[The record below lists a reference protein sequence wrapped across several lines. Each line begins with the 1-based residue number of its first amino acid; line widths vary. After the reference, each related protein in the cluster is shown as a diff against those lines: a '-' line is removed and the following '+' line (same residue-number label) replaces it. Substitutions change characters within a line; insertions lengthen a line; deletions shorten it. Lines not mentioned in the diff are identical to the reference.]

1 MLRLRREVQILAL
14 LVLLPALELQAIDAD
29 LPPDGAPLPSITQS
43 SSLSIVAGNSVNC
56 TGVTGNLPHSF
67 YRAFTLADFN
77 PPLDALLFHVE
88 NVTVG
93 IEAASS
99 GGGLGQLVTLRLYD
113 SSANPPTRSRP
124 RERSV
129 RAESARIEPAEGAAE
144 CGGQHQGDEHE
155 RRDLNHT
162 RIARLA
168 VRLEPPAQPEAGE
181 QQRDHGGE
189 QDEARYGGGQYHQ
202 GDQSLEQR
210 AADLPCCMAKGQ
222 SGDESTRFPSLQKCV
237 CCARCGSGL

>member
-67 YRAFTLADFN
+67 YRAFTLADFD

-88 NVTVG
+88 SVTVG

-99 GGGLGQLVTLRLYD
+99 GGGLGQLLTLRLYD
-113 SSANPPTRSRP
+113 SSANPPTLASLGAPLANTFFRIADQALTLVSLRVDAP
-124 RERSV
+124 PTLLNANDVLVVELAVPDGTAALNSLLLGSNSQP
-129 RAESARIEPAEGAAE
+129 ESAPSFIWAPVCGASEISTLAQYGSPGMHIVMIVTGVNDAAE
-144 CGGQHQGDEHE
+144 TSRIFADGFECGAT
-155 RRDLNHT
+155 LNWDD
-162 RIARLA
+162 
-168 VRLEPPAQPEAGE
+168 V
-181 QQRDHGGE
+181 
-189 QDEARYGGGQYHQ
+189 
-202 GDQSLEQR
+202 
-210 AADLPCCMAKGQ
+210 
-222 SGDESTRFPSLQKCV
+222 
-237 CCARCGSGL
+237 